1 MANPERK
8 SFFEEKIK
16 PKLVLAGSVVI
27 TAVGFLAENLS
38 LIAIGLGG
46 LWYAN
51 RKMKQSSQ
59 KA

>member
-1 MANPERK
+1 MGNPERK

-16 PKLVLAGSVVI
+16 PQLVLVGSALM
-27 TAVGFLAENLS
+27 TAVGVLAEKVS

-51 RKMKQSSQ
+51 RKMKS
-59 KA
+59 